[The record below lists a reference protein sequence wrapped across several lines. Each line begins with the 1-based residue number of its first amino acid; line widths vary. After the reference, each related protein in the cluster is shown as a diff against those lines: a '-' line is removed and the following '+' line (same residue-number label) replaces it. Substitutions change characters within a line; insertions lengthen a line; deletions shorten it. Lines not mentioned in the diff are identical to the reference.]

1 MIAERATQ
9 LAFLRQ
15 FAPAA
20 RSAVVLSI
28 IETCGVDA
36 EAYMADVTE
45 RIQNDWPASR
55 WDELM
60 PWNWARQEMPLSLA
74 A

>member
-1 MIAERATQ
+1 MPGASKWHGGE
-9 LAFLRQ
+9 L
-15 FAPAA
+15 
-20 RSAVVLSI
+20 
-28 IETCGVDA
+28 
-36 EAYMADVTE
+36 DVTE

-60 PWNWARQEMPLSLA
+60 PWSWVRREEMPLPLA

>member
-1 MIAERATQ
+1 RPSLHPPSRAQPT
-9 LAFLRQ
+9 
-15 FAPAA
+15 P
-20 RSAVVLSI
+20 
-28 IETCGVDA
+28 ETNSKLDRNWGQRH

-60 PWNWARQEMPLSLA
+60 PWNWARRQAMPLPLGA
-74 A
+74 

>member
-1 MIAERATQ
+1 M
-9 LAFLRQ
+9 
-15 FAPAA
+15 
-20 RSAVVLSI
+20 LSI
-28 IETCGVDA
+28 IETCKLCGVDA
-36 EAYMADVTE
+36 EAYMADVIK

-60 PWNWARQEMPLSLA
+60 PWNWVRRQEMPLPLA